1 MTRPSRSARLNLAD
15 TKVSGKAAH
24 TTPVRMRTHPWAS
37 VRAYPCRVPIRVIVA
52 DDSYIVREG
61 IEEIL
66 AGSEE
71 VVVAASCADKDSLL
85 SEIDAREPDV
95 VVTDV
100 RMPPTSTDEGIEVA
114 ARLRETHPRI
124 GVVILSQYS
133 DPSYALRLF
142 DSGSD
147 GRAYLLK
154 DRVHDRAE
162 LLDAIKATAAGRSV
176 VDPKVVEIL
185 VHAQTRAER
194 SPISELTPRELEVLA
209 ALAEGKSNIAIAEGL
224 VLTKRA
230 VEKHINAIF
239 LKLGLTHAVDS
250 EEVSKRVKAVLLFLA
265 ESQDPERADRDRG

>member
-1 MTRPSRSARLNLAD
+1 M
-15 TKVSGKAAH
+15 
-24 TTPVRMRTHPWAS
+24 
-37 VRAYPCRVPIRVIVA
+37 PIRVIVA
-52 DDSYIVREG
+52 DDSFIVREG

-66 AGSEE
+66 AGCDG
-71 VVVAASCADKDSLL
+71 VVVEASCADRDSLL

-95 VVTDV
+95 VLTDV

-142 DSGSD
+142 DSGSE

-154 DRVHDRAE
+154 DRVHNRAD
-162 LLDAIKATAAGRSV
+162 LLDAIEATAAGRSV

-185 VHAQTRAER
+185 IHAQTRAER

-209 ALAEGKSNIAIAEGL
+209 AIAEGKSNTAIAEDL

-239 LKLGLTHAVDS
+239 LKVGLTHAADS
-250 EEVSKRVKAVLLFLA
+250 EEVSKRVKAALLFLA
-265 ESQDPERADRDRG
+265 ESPNPAAG

>member
-1 MTRPSRSARLNLAD
+1 
-15 TKVSGKAAH
+15 
-24 TTPVRMRTHPWAS
+24 MR
-37 VRAYPCRVPIRVIVA
+37 
-52 DDSYIVREG
+52 G
-61 IEEIL
+61 Q
-66 AGSEE
+66 
-71 VVVAASCADKDSLL
+71 DSLL

-154 DRVHDRAE
+154 DRVHNRAD
-162 LLDAIKATAAGRSV
+162 LLDAIKAAAAGRSV

-209 ALAEGKSNIAIAEGL
+209 ALAEGKSNTAIAEDL

-239 LKLGLTHAVDS
+239 LKVGLTHAADS

-265 ESQDPERADRDRG
+265 ESQNPETG

>member
-1 MTRPSRSARLNLAD
+1 MRSGPKARSHGA
-15 TKVSGKAAH
+15 SGQGGAHESWDGCAH
-24 TTPVRMRTHPWAS
+24 TRVS
-37 VRAYPCRVPIRVIVA
+37 IRAYPCRVPLRVIVA

-66 AGSEE
+66 AGCEE
-71 VVVAASCADKDSLL
+71 VVVEASCGDKDSLL
-85 SEIDAREPDV
+85 SEVDAREPDV

-154 DRVHDRAE
+154 DRVHNRAE
-162 LLDAIKATAAGRSV
+162 LLDAIEATAAGRSV

-185 VHAQTRAER
+185 VHAQTRTDR
-194 SPISELTPRELEVLA
+194 SSISELTPRELEVLA
-209 ALAEGKSNIAIAEGL
+209 AIAEGKSNTAIAEGL

-239 LKLGLTHAVDS
+239 LKVGLTHAPDS
-250 EEVSKRVKAVLLFLA
+250 EEVSNRVKAVLLFLA
-265 ESQDPERADRDRG
+265 ETEDPEAR

>member
-1 MTRPSRSARLNLAD
+1 M
-15 TKVSGKAAH
+15 V
-24 TTPVRMRTHPWAS
+24 
-37 VRAYPCRVPIRVIVA
+37 
-52 DDSYIVREG
+52 E
-61 IEEIL
+61 
-66 AGSEE
+66 
-71 VVVAASCADKDSLL
+71 ASCADKDSLL
-85 SEIDAREPDV
+85 SEVDAREPDV

-154 DRVHDRAE
+154 DRVHNRAE
-162 LLDAIKATAAGRSV
+162 LLDAIEATAAGRSV

-185 VHAQTRAER
+185 VHAQTRTDR
-194 SPISELTPRELEVLA
+194 SSISELTPRELEVLA
-209 ALAEGKSNIAIAEGL
+209 AIAEGKSNTAIAEGL

-239 LKLGLTHAVDS
+239 LKVGLTHAADS
-250 EEVSKRVKAVLLFLA
+250 GGSQQAGEGRAAVPGG
-265 ESQDPERADRDRG
+265 DPGPRSGLTGPGLETDTPGGCVPTPLPLVAGAMDPSRR